1 MKIPDRILK
10 KVEKLENEEIVNEEE
25 ARKDVSDTDNTEA
38 PEAKTQDTAVE
49 DEEAAKKKKKKRLI
63 KAIVIPSSIVAF
75 LTACYLVLV
84 FSSIPFI
91 AYWRTIWIETAM
103 TTGTKQWLATAFFP
117 ESVINEV
124 MKDFTTKTD
133 VVGGG
138 DALKPKDET
147 TGEPD
152 ETTNPEDPEKNEPEG
167 PADPLNQNNLNVGD
181 KDYAGNTV
189 LVNDKEE
196 GIVISEII
204 GNNFRGQIMLID
216 DPERVFI
223 GTTVFKGD
231 EGLRI
236 LDMMSVYGAVA
247 GTNASGFRDPGGE
260 GMGGEVAGLTM
271 SNGETWGKY
280 NPNRSSMV
288 LTTDNKLVVG
298 NVGGNWEDYNI
309 RDGMQFYPVLIA
321 DGVRQVSGSSGYGL
335 QPRTAVGQREDGVIC
350 FLVIDGRQP
359 TWSMGC
365 TVGDMADILE
375 AYGIIN
381 AACCDGGASSA
392 LAYGGELTTKNCSQN
407 PSIGRLLPNA
417 FLVRSKKDTE

>member
-1 MKIPDRILK
+1 MD
-10 KVEKLENEEIVNEEE
+10 EKLKETEEI
-25 ARKDVSDTDNTEA
+25 RKDVEDTEV
-38 PEAKTQDTAVE
+38 K
-49 DEEAAKKKKKKRLI
+49 EEASAETEETEETTEEKSEEVSPEDAAKKKKKRLI

-75 LTACYLVLV
+75 LAAAYLVV
-84 FSSIPFI
+84 AFSNIPFI

-117 ESVINEV
+117 ESVVNDV
-124 MKDFTTKTD
+124 MKDFKTNTD

-138 DALKPKDET
+138 DALRPKDEDT
-147 TGEPD
+147 TSQSE
-152 ETTNPEDPEKNEPEG
+152 ETTNTPDSPDA
-167 PADPLNQNNLNVGD
+167 PADPLCQNTLNVGD

-196 GIVISEII
+196 GLVISEII
-204 GNNFRGQIMLID
+204 GNGFRGQIMLID
-216 DPERVFI
+216 DPARVFI
-223 GTTVFKGD
+223 GTTVYKGS
-231 EGLRI
+231 EGMRI
-236 LDMMSVYGAVA
+236 LDMMEVYGAVA

-271 SNGETWGKY
+271 SNGKTWGKY

-288 LTTDNKLVVG
+288 ITTDNKLVVG
-298 NVGGNWEDYNI
+298 NVGGGWEEKNI

-321 DGVRQVSGSSGYGL
+321 DGERQVSGSGGYGL
-335 QPRTAVGQREDGVIC
+335 QPRTAVGQREDGVMC
-350 FLVIDGRQP
+350 FLIIDGRNP
-359 TWSMGC
+359 GWSMGC

-375 AYGIIN
+375 SYGIIN

-417 FLVRSKKDTE
+417 FMVRSKKEME

>member
-1 MKIPDRILK
+1 MTVICERTVLMDEKNTELKSEATNKIDSIT
-10 KVEKLENEEIVNEEE
+10 
-25 ARKDVSDTDNTEA
+25 DTDSAEIKEDA
-38 PEAKTQDTAVE
+38 PDAADTTAE
-49 DEEAAKKKKKKRLI
+49 DAAKKKKKRLI
-63 KAIVIPSSIVAF
+63 KAIVIPSSILAA
-75 LTACYLVLV
+75 LAACYLVIA

-124 MKDFTTKTD
+124 MKDFTTRTD
-133 VVGGG
+133 VIGGG
-138 DALKPKDET
+138 DALKPKDDTTASPDSET
-147 TGEPD
+147 DTPSETDEPD
-152 ETTNPEDPEKNEPEG
+152 AG
-167 PADPLNQNNLNVGD
+167 ADPLGQSTLKVGD

-189 LVNDKEE
+189 LVNDIEE
-196 GIVISEII
+196 GLVISEIV
-204 GNNFRGQIMLID
+204 GDGYRGQIMLID
-216 DPERVFI
+216 DPARVFV
-223 GTTVFKGD
+223 GTTVYKGD
-231 EGLRI
+231 EGMRI

-271 SNGETWGKY
+271 SNGTTWGTY

-298 NVGGNWEDYNI
+298 NVGGDWESYNI

-350 FLVIDGRQP
+350 FLVIDGRDP
-359 TWSMGC
+359 TWSLGC

-375 AYGIIN
+375 SYGIIN
-381 AACCDGGASSA
+381 AACCDGGASSC

-407 PSIGRLLPNA
+407 PTIGRLLPNA
-417 FLVRSKKDTE
+417 FLVRSKKDME

>member
-1 MKIPDRILK
+1 MDENKIENDELK
-10 KVEKLENEEIVNEEE
+10 
-25 ARKDVSDTDNTEA
+25 A
-38 PEAKTQDTAVE
+38 PETTDDAQKDTLDTNNSENTTSEAEVVTAATIS
-49 DEEAAKKKKKKRLI
+49 DDEAARKKKRLI

-75 LTACYLVLV
+75 LTACYLVIA

-91 AYWRTIWIETAM
+91 AYWRGIWIETAM

-117 ESVINEV
+117 KSVIDEV
-124 MKDFTTKTD
+124 MKDFTTNTD

-147 TGEPD
+147 TTPPSDDSSTATPD
-152 ETTNPEDPEKNEPEG
+152 EPEKNEPEA
-167 PADPLNQNNLNVGD
+167 PSDPLNQNNLSVGG

-204 GNNFRGQIMLID
+204 GKNFRGQIMLID
-216 DPERVFI
+216 DPSRVFI
-223 GTTVFKGD
+223 GTTVYKGD
-231 EGLRI
+231 EGMRI

-298 NVGGNWEDYNI
+298 NVGGNWKDYNI

-321 DGVRQVSGSSGYGL
+321 DGERQVSGSNGYGL
-335 QPRTAVGQREDGVIC
+335 QPRTAVGQRGDGVIC

-359 TWSMGC
+359 GWSLGC
-365 TVGDMADILE
+365 TVGEMADILE

-392 LAYGGELTTKNCSQN
+392 LAYGDELTTKNCSQN

>member
-1 MKIPDRILK
+1 MD
-10 KVEKLENEEIVNEEE
+10 EKLKETEEIRKDSEDTEVKEETAPEEKPEE
-25 ARKDVSDTDNTEA
+25 ASEEMAEEKAEEIS
-38 PEAKTQDTAVE
+38 PED
-49 DEEAAKKKKKKRLI
+49 AAKKKKKRLI

-75 LTACYLVLV
+75 LAAAYLLIA
-84 FSSIPFI
+84 FSNIPFI

-117 ESVINEV
+117 ESVVNDV
-124 MKDFTTKTD
+124 MKDFKTNTD

-138 DALKPKDET
+138 DALRPKDEDT
-147 TGEPD
+147 TSQAEDTTSTPDEPD
-152 ETTNPEDPEKNEPEG
+152 EPEA
-167 PADPLNQNNLNVGD
+167 PADPLGQNTLNVGD

-196 GIVISEII
+196 GLVISEII
-204 GNNFRGQIMLID
+204 GNGYRGQIMLID
-216 DPERVFI
+216 DPARVFI
-223 GTTVFKGD
+223 GTTVRKGE
-231 EGLRI
+231 EGMRI
-236 LDMMSVYGAVA
+236 LDMMEVYGAVA

-288 LTTDNKLVVG
+288 ITTDNKLVVG
-298 NVGGNWEDYNI
+298 NVGGNWKDYNI

-321 DGVRQVSGSSGYGL
+321 DGERQVQGSGGYGL
-335 QPRTAVGQREDGVIC
+335 QPRTAVGQREDGVMC
-350 FLVIDGRQP
+350 FLIIDGRNP
-359 TWSMGC
+359 GWSIGC

-375 AYGIIN
+375 SYGIIN

-392 LAYGGELTTKNCSQN
+392 LAYGGEITTKNCSQN
-407 PSIGRLLPNA
+407 PTIGRLLPNA
-417 FLVRSKKDTE
+417 FMVRSKKEME

>member
-1 MKIPDRILK
+1 MDEKNTELK
-10 KVEKLENEEIVNEEE
+10 AEAQNNIDTDKEEIKEASPENAECSVEEE
-25 ARKDVSDTDNTEA
+25 A
-38 PEAKTQDTAVE
+38 
-49 DEEAAKKKKKKRLI
+49 KKKKKRLI
-63 KAIVIPSSIVAF
+63 KAIVIPSSVVAA
-75 LTACYLVLV
+75 LVACYLVIA

-124 MKDFTTKTD
+124 MKDFTTRTD

-138 DALKPKDET
+138 DALKPKDEDT
-147 TGEPD
+147 TATD
-152 ETTNPEDPEKNEPEG
+152 SETDAPAETDEDP
-167 PADPLNQNNLNVGD
+167 DPLGQNTLNVGD

-196 GIVISEII
+196 GLVISEII
-204 GNNFRGQIMLID
+204 GDGYRGQIMLID
-216 DPERVFI
+216 DPARVFV
-223 GTTVFKGD
+223 GTTVYKGD
-231 EGLRI
+231 EGMRI
-236 LDMMSVYGAVA
+236 LDMMEVYGAVA

-271 SNGETWGKY
+271 SNGVTWGKY

-298 NVGGNWEDYNI
+298 NVGGDWENYNI

-321 DGVRQVSGSSGYGL
+321 DGERQVSGSSGYGL

-350 FLVIDGRQP
+350 FLVIDGRDP

-375 AYGIIN
+375 SYGIIN
-381 AACCDGGASSA
+381 AACCDGGASSC

-407 PSIGRLLPNA
+407 PTIGRLLPNA
-417 FLVRSKKDTE
+417 FMVRSKKDME